1 MNLEQREAVL
11 RLGRSADAAQ
21 NNEAIQLALDT
32 LKTEAF
38 ASFLNTPELDLDKLS
53 QWWAMGQGILNLE
66 NKLDKFLAD
75 AKVEQ
80 DSMRREEYEREHGR
94 PMPTRGPARLDV

>member
-11 RLGRSADAAQ
+11 RLGRSAELAE

-32 LKTEAF
+32 LKAEAF
-38 ASFLNTPELDLDKLS
+38 ASFLNTPELDHDKLG
-53 QWWAMGQGILNLE
+53 QWWSMGQAVVNLE

-80 DSMRREEYEREHGR
+80 DTMKREEYEREHGK
-94 PMPTRGPARLDV
+94 PMPRRGAARLDI